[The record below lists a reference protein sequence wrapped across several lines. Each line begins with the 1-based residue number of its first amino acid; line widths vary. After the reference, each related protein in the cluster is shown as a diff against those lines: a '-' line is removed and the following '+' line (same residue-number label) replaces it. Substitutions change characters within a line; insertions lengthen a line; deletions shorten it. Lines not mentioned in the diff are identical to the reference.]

1 MPDANPDDPFP
12 ENAGTLLLPTARAS
26 IGHAL
31 GLLAEAPTER
41 PAWAV
46 APGASFVTLTEGG
59 LLRGCIGSLQAVRP
73 LLDDVRD
80 NAVAAATRDLRFAPV
95 TRGEL
100 GALAIEVSVLSAP
113 IPLAASS
120 LADAYASLVPGVD
133 GVIVEVAPW
142 HRATFLPQVWE
153 QLPDPE
159 EFLRHLWMKAGVAP
173 GEWREGTTLQT
184 YTVRTWHE
192 AP

>member
-1 MPDANPDDPFP
+1 MPDTKPDDPVP

-26 IGHAL
+26 IEHAL

-80 NAVAAATRDLRFAPV
+80 NAVAAATRDPRFAPV

-120 LADAYASLVPGVD
+120 LADAYAALVPGVE
-133 GVIVEVAPW
+133 GVIVEVGPW
-142 HRATFLPQVWE
+142 HQATFLPQVWE

-159 EFLRHLWMKAGVAP
+159 AFLRHLWLKAGVPP
-173 GEWREGTTLQT
+173 GEWRAGTTLQT
-184 YTVRTWHE
+184 YTVRAWHE
-192 AP
+192 TP